1 MTQDPLVF
9 RVHALD
15 CIDFIEEKLLSVGM
29 HDFLENRVIR
39 DALLRNLE
47 NVGQSFKD
55 YGIEILERTHPVIRW
70 RQIAGFRNQ
79 LAHGYLGLDHE
90 LIWGILSQHLR
101 PLRQAVAERL
111 EAQP

>member
-9 RVHALD
+9 LVHALD
-15 CIDFIEEKLLSVGM
+15 CIDFIQEQLLSVGK

-47 NVGQSFKD
+47 IVGQSFKD
-55 YGIEILERTHPVIRW
+55 YGIETLERMHPAIRW

-79 LAHGYLGLDHE
+79 LAHEYLGLDHE
-90 LIWGILSQHLR
+90 LIWAILSQHLQ
-101 PLRQAVAERL
+101 PLRQSVAEHL
-111 EAQP
+111 EAQA